1 MLRICT
7 VPIVDA
13 IDGDNYVFTV
23 QGGGDENGFARG
35 GWDWELTW
43 KRFPL
48 NARTGLLETYSMKFL
63 RYV

>member
-48 NARTGLLETYSMKFL
+48 NARTGL
-63 RYV
+63 